1 MIKGLVIAGP
11 TGVGKTDLSIK
22 LAKLLDADIISVDSA
37 QIYKGMDIGTA
48 KITTEEMQGV
58 KHYMLDVVE
67 PIKKYS
73 VGDYQTAVDTILNE
87 KEKENKNIILTGGTG
102 LYIGSITE
110 GLSDLPAG
118 NLVLREELLKLD
130 SEELYKKLM
139 ELDPQAAQ
147 DIHIN
152 NRRRVE
158 RAVEVCLLTGDKF
171 SVLSK
176 KNIKNNNY
184 NFLKVA
190 LERDREY
197 LYERINLRVDIM
209 LQKGLEQ
216 EVRALYEKYGENLRK
231 INIIG
236 YTELI
241 EYFNGK
247 VTYEEAVENIKR
259 NSRRYAKRQFTW
271 FKNDPSYIWFDL
283 DKLSEDEIINSI
295 MKALNLGL
303 TDVKHN

>member
-22 LAKLLDADIISVDSA
+22 LAKLLNADIISADSA

-48 KITTEEMQGV
+48 KITAEEMQGV

-73 VGDYQTAVDTILNE
+73 VGDYQTAVDNILNE
-87 KEKENKNIILTGGTG
+87 KERENKNIILTGGTG

-118 NLVLREELLKLD
+118 DPVLREELLKLN

-139 ELDPQAAQ
+139 ELDPQAAE

-197 LYERINLRVDIM
+197 LYERLNLRVDIM
-209 LQKGLEQ
+209 LEKGLEQ

-241 EYFNGK
+241 EYFNGQ
-247 VTYEEAVENIKR
+247 VSYEEAVENIKR

-271 FKNDPSYIWFDL
+271 FKNDPTYVWFDL
-283 DKLSEDEIINSI
+283 DKLSEEEIINSI
-295 MKALNLGL
+295 IKELNL
-303 TDVKHN
+303 

>member
-22 LAKLLDADIISVDSA
+22 LAKLLNADIISADSA
-37 QIYKGMDIGTA
+37 QIYKEMDIGTA
-48 KITTEEMQGV
+48 KITAEEMQGV

-73 VGDYQTAVDTILNE
+73 VGDYQTAVDNILNE
-87 KEKENKNIILTGGTG
+87 KERESKNIILTGGTG

-118 NLVLREELLKLD
+118 DPVLREELLKLD

-139 ELDPQAAQ
+139 ELDPQAAE

-209 LQKGLEQ
+209 LEKGLEQ

-241 EYFNGK
+241 EYFNGQFS
-247 VTYEEAVENIKR
+247 YEEAVENIKR

-271 FKNDPSYIWFDL
+271 FKNDPTYMWFDL
-283 DKLSEDEIINSI
+283 DKLSEEEIINSI
-295 MKALNLGL
+295 IKELNL
-303 TDVKHN
+303 

>member
-22 LAKLLDADIISVDSA
+22 LAKLLDADIISADSA
-37 QIYKGMDIGTA
+37 QIYKGMNIGTA
-48 KITTEEMQGV
+48 KITAEEMQGV

-73 VGDYQTAVDTILNE
+73 VGDYQTAVDNILNE

-118 NLVLREELLKLD
+118 DPVLREELLKLD

-184 NFLKVA
+184 NFFKVA

-209 LQKGLEQ
+209 LEKGLEQ
-216 EVRALYEKYGENLRK
+216 EVRDLYEKYGENLRK

-271 FKNDPSYIWFDL
+271 FKNDPTYVWFDL
-283 DKLSEDEIINSI
+283 DKLSEEEIINSI
-295 MKALNLGL
+295 MSELNL
-303 TDVKHN
+303 

>member
-22 LAKLLDADIISVDSA
+22 LAKLLNADIISADSA

-48 KITTEEMQGV
+48 KITAEEMQGV

-73 VGDYQTAVDTILNE
+73 VGDYQTAVDNILNE

-118 NLVLREELLKLD
+118 DPVLREELLKLD

-139 ELDPQAAQ
+139 ELDPQAAE

-209 LQKGLEQ
+209 LEKGLEQ

-241 EYFNGK
+241 EYFNGQ
-247 VTYEEAVENIKR
+247 VSYEEAVENIKR

-271 FKNDPSYIWFDL
+271 FKNDPTYVWFDL
-283 DKLSEDEIINSI
+283 DKLSEEEIINSI
-295 MKALNLGL
+295 IKELNL
-303 TDVKHN
+303 

>member
-22 LAKLLDADIISVDSA
+22 LAKLLNADIISADSA

-48 KITTEEMQGV
+48 KITAEEMQGV

-73 VGDYQTAVDTILNE
+73 VGDYQTAVDNILNE
-87 KEKENKNIILTGGTG
+87 KERENKNIILTGGTG

-118 NLVLREELLKLD
+118 DPVLREELLKLD

-139 ELDPQAAQ
+139 ELDPQAAE

-158 RAVEVCLLTGDKF
+158 RAVEVCMLTGDKF

-209 LQKGLEQ
+209 LEKGLEQ

-241 EYFNGK
+241 EYFNGQ
-247 VTYEEAVENIKR
+247 VSYEEAVENIKR

-271 FKNDPSYIWFDL
+271 FKNDPTYVWFDL
-283 DKLSEDEIINSI
+283 DKLSEEEIINSI
-295 MKALNLGL
+295 IKELNL
-303 TDVKHN
+303 

>member
-22 LAKLLDADIISVDSA
+22 LAKLLDADIISADSA

-73 VGDYQTAVDTILNE
+73 VGDYQTAVDNILNE

-118 NLVLREELLKLD
+118 NPVLREELLKLD

-139 ELDPQAAQ
+139 ELDPQAAE

-209 LQKGLEQ
+209 LEKGLEQ

-241 EYFNGK
+241 EYFNGQ
-247 VTYEEAVENIKR
+247 VSYEEAVENIKR

-271 FKNDPSYIWFDL
+271 FKNDPTYVWFDL
-283 DKLSEDEIINSI
+283 DKLSEEEIINSI
-295 MKALNLGL
+295 IKELNL
-303 TDVKHN
+303 

>member
-22 LAKLLDADIISVDSA
+22 LAKLLDADIISADSA

-118 NLVLREELLKLD
+118 NPVLREELLKLD

-139 ELDPQAAQ
+139 ELDPQAAE

-209 LQKGLEQ
+209 LEKGLEQ

-241 EYFNGK
+241 EYFNGQFS
-247 VTYEEAVENIKR
+247 YEEAVENIKR

-271 FKNDPSYIWFDL
+271 FKNDPTYVWFDL
-283 DKLSEDEIINSI
+283 DKLSEEEIINSI
-295 MKALNLGL
+295 IKELNL
-303 TDVKHN
+303 

>member
-22 LAKLLDADIISVDSA
+22 LAKLLDADIISADSA

-73 VGDYQTAVDTILNE
+73 VGDYQTAVDNILNE

-118 NLVLREELLKLD
+118 DPILREELLKLD
-130 SEELYKKLM
+130 NEELYKKLM

-190 LERDREY
+190 LERDREH

-209 LQKGLEQ
+209 LEKGLEQ
-216 EVRALYEKYGENLRK
+216 EVRDLYEKYGENLRK

-236 YTELI
+236 YTELM

-271 FKNDPSYIWFDL
+271 FKNDPTYVWFDL
-283 DKLSEDEIINSI
+283 DKLSEEEIINSI
-295 MKALNLGL
+295 MSELNL
-303 TDVKHN
+303 

>member
-1 MIKGLVIAGP
+1 MVKGLVIAGP

-22 LAKLLDADIISVDSA
+22 LAKLLNADIISADSA

-48 KITTEEMQGV
+48 KITAEEMQGV

-73 VGDYQTAVDTILNE
+73 VGDYQTAVDNILNE
-87 KEKENKNIILTGGTG
+87 KERENKNIILTGGTG

-118 NLVLREELLKLD
+118 DPILREELLKLD

-139 ELDPQAAQ
+139 ELDPQAAE

-158 RAVEVCLLTGDKF
+158 RALEVCMLTGDKF

-209 LQKGLEQ
+209 LEKGLEQ

-241 EYFNGK
+241 EYFNGQ
-247 VTYEEAVENIKR
+247 VSYEEAVENIKR

-271 FKNDPSYIWFDL
+271 FKNDPTYVWFDL
-283 DKLSEDEIINSI
+283 DKLSEEEIINSI
-295 MKALNLGL
+295 IKELNL
-303 TDVKHN
+303 

>member
-1 MIKGLVIAGP
+1 MVKGLVIAGP

-22 LAKLLDADIISVDSA
+22 LAKLLNADIISADSA

-48 KITTEEMQGV
+48 KITAEEMQGV

-73 VGDYQTAVDTILNE
+73 VGDYQTAVDNILNE
-87 KEKENKNIILTGGTG
+87 KERENKNIILTGGTG

-118 NLVLREELLKLD
+118 DPVLREELLKLD

-139 ELDPQAAQ
+139 ELDPQAAE

-152 NRRRVE
+152 NKRRVE
-158 RAVEVCLLTGDKF
+158 RAVEVCMLTGDKF

-209 LQKGLEQ
+209 LEKGLEQ

-241 EYFNGK
+241 EYFNGQ
-247 VTYEEAVENIKR
+247 VSYEEAVENIKR

-271 FKNDPSYIWFDL
+271 FKNDPTYVWFDL
-283 DKLSEDEIINSI
+283 DKLSEEEIINSI
-295 MKALNLGL
+295 IKELNL
-303 TDVKHN
+303 

>member
-22 LAKLLDADIISVDSA
+22 LAKLLNADIISADSA

-48 KITTEEMQGV
+48 KITAEEMQGV

-73 VGDYQTAVDTILNE
+73 VGDYQTAVDNILNE
-87 KEKENKNIILTGGTG
+87 KERENKNIILTGGTG

-118 NLVLREELLKLD
+118 DPVLREELLKLD

-139 ELDPQAAQ
+139 ELDPQAAE

-152 NRRRVE
+152 NKRRVE

-209 LQKGLEQ
+209 LEKGLEQ

-241 EYFNGK
+241 EYFNGQFS
-247 VTYEEAVENIKR
+247 YEEAVENIKR

-271 FKNDPSYIWFDL
+271 FKNDPTYVWFDL
-283 DKLSEDEIINSI
+283 DKLSEEEIINSI
-295 MKALNLGL
+295 IKELNL
-303 TDVKHN
+303 

>member
-22 LAKLLDADIISVDSA
+22 LAKLLDADIISADSA
-37 QIYKGMDIGTA
+37 QIYKEMDIGTA
-48 KITTEEMQGV
+48 KITVEEMQGV

-73 VGDYQTAVDTILNE
+73 VGDYQTAVDNILNE

-118 NLVLREELLKLD
+118 DPVLREELLKLD

-139 ELDPQAAQ
+139 ELDPQAAE

-209 LQKGLEQ
+209 LEKGLEQ

-241 EYFNGK
+241 EYFNGQ
-247 VTYEEAVENIKR
+247 VSYEEAVENIKR

-271 FKNDPSYIWFDL
+271 FKNDPTYVWFDL
-283 DKLSEDEIINSI
+283 DKLSEEEIINSI
-295 MKALNLGL
+295 IKELNL
-303 TDVKHN
+303 

>member
-22 LAKLLDADIISVDSA
+22 LAKLLNADIISADSA
-37 QIYKGMDIGTA
+37 QIYKEMDIGTA
-48 KITTEEMQGV
+48 KITAEEMQGV

-73 VGDYQTAVDTILNE
+73 VGDYQTAVDNILNE
-87 KEKENKNIILTGGTG
+87 KERENKNIILTGGTG

-118 NLVLREELLKLD
+118 DPVLREELLKLD

-139 ELDPQAAQ
+139 ELDPQAAE

-209 LQKGLEQ
+209 LEKGLEQ

-241 EYFNGK
+241 EYFNGQ
-247 VTYEEAVENIKR
+247 VSYEEAVENIKR

-271 FKNDPSYIWFDL
+271 FKNDPTYVWFDL
-283 DKLSEDEIINSI
+283 DKLSEEEIIKSI
-295 MKALNLGL
+295 IKELNL
-303 TDVKHN
+303 

>member
-22 LAKLLDADIISVDSA
+22 LAKLLNADIISADSA

-48 KITTEEMQGV
+48 KITAEEMQGV

-73 VGDYQTAVDTILNE
+73 VGDYQTAVDNILNE
-87 KEKENKNIILTGGTG
+87 KERENKNIILTGGTG

-118 NLVLREELLKLD
+118 DPVLREELLKLD

-139 ELDPQAAQ
+139 ELDPQAAE

-197 LYERINLRVDIM
+197 LYERIDLRVDIM
-209 LQKGLEQ
+209 LEKGLEQ

-241 EYFNGK
+241 EYFNGQFS
-247 VTYEEAVENIKR
+247 YEEAVENIKR

-271 FKNDPSYIWFDL
+271 FKNDPTYVWFDL
-283 DKLSEDEIINSI
+283 DKLSEEEIINSI
-295 MKALNLGL
+295 IKELNL
-303 TDVKHN
+303 